1 MEVDNTEDIVLAIP
15 SKGSLYESTLT
26 FLKSAGL
33 PVIYG
38 NQRQYVARLDGV
50 AGISVLFQRAEE
62 IPNKVASGSA
72 DLGITGED
80 LFREQTDESDELLL
94 AMRDLGYGH
103 ARLVV
108 AVPNSWID
116 VSTMEDLSELTL
128 SFRLKHNRNLRI
140 ATKFPGLSRR
150 FLAKNNL
157 VDYSLVES
165 LGATE
170 SAPSS
175 GVADLVIDLAS
186 SGKTLSENHLKMLK
200 DGTVIS
206 SQACLITS
214 RRIANWDNEK
224 LGRFEAF
231 LDLLESYLRGRD
243 TYNLEATVQRT
254 KLNQLVGVHHP
265 WRMTYSVPIYEPP
278 SVKGQ
283 LVPLVVIRVT
293 CPRTYL
299 HEVIQRLRETGAEQV
314 IVTQSEYFFLD
325 QSLSF
330 QQLRHLLKKG
340 SNPERGEGQD

>member
-1 MEVDNTEDIVLAIP
+1 MEAKNTADTVLAIP
-15 SKGSLYESTLT
+15 SKGSLYESTLA

-38 NQRQYVARLDGV
+38 NQRQYVARLGGV
-50 AGISVLFQRAEE
+50 DGISVLLQRAEE
-62 IPNKVASGSA
+62 IPAKVASGSA

-80 LFREQTDESDELLL
+80 LFREQIDQSDELLL
-94 AMRDLGYGH
+94 ALRDLGYGH

-108 AVPNSWID
+108 AVPNTWID
-116 VSTMEDLSELTL
+116 VSTMEDLADLTL

-140 ATKFPGLSRR
+140 ATKFPGLSRE
-150 FLAKNNL
+150 FLAKNNV

-186 SGKTLSENHLKMLK
+186 SGITLSENHLKTLK

-214 RRIANWDNEK
+214 RRIANWAGEK
-224 LGRFEAF
+224 LARFETF

-243 TYNLEATVQRT
+243 TYNLQASVQRT
-254 KLNQLVGVHHP
+254 KLNELVGIGHP
-265 WRMTYSVPIYEPP
+265 WRLAYSVPMYEPT
-278 SVKGQ
+278 SAKGQ
-283 LVPLVVIRVT
+283 PEQFVVIRVT
-293 CPRTYL
+293 CPRAYL
-299 HEVIQRLRETGAEQV
+299 HDVIRRLRDTGAEQV
-314 IVTQSEYFFLD
+314 IVTQPEYVFLD
-325 QSLSF
+325 QSVSF
-330 QQLRHLLKKG
+330 QMLRHLLKKG
-340 SNPERGEGQD
+340 SSLEQEEA